1 MYDRIHY
8 KKKKKTIFIE
18 SIIIYLENTKKS
30 TKALLKLMSEFSEVT
45 GFNASIQKLILIPH
59 TSNELLTMEIQCS
72 KHYRK
77 CTGYIIYSCA
87 TRHLQTD

>member
-1 MYDRIHY
+1 
-8 KKKKKTIFIE
+8 
-18 SIIIYLENTKKS
+18 
-30 TKALLKLMSEFSEVT
+30 MSEFSEVT

-59 TSNELLTMEIQCS
+59 TSNELLTVEIQSS
-72 KHYRK
+72 KHYRI